1 MSRIITASNVHHIYP
16 DGTELHY
23 DGLTFT
29 ADRGE
34 RIVLL
39 GPNGSGKTT
48 LLYHLL
54 GLLRP
59 SHGIVRVF
67 GVDPSTH
74 FEQIRERIGVVLQDP
89 DKQIIAP
96 TVRDDI
102 AFSPRNYGLPEDE
115 VDRRVHEVAAQF
127 EIEGLLDKVPQY
139 LSGGEKTKVALAGAL
154 AMRPHLLVLDE
165 PFEGLDTV
173 AKSELASLL
182 SRMHT
187 ERGIS
192 IIATTHEINLIP
204 EFVDTVYLLARG
216 GNIVGRST
224 PRELFADPE
233 LLAEHHLEP
242 PVLACLFEGLR
253 RRGINVRPAMTV
265 DEAEEELARLLLGS
279 NSREAA

>member
-1 MSRIITASNVHHIYP
+1 VSHIVTATNLHHIYP
-16 DGTELHY
+16 DGTELRY
-23 DGLTFT
+23 EGLPFT

-48 LLYHLL
+48 LLFHLL
-54 GLLRP
+54 GLLKP

-67 GVDPSTH
+67 GVDPATH
-74 FEQIRERIGVVLQDP
+74 FDLIRERIGVVLQEP
-89 DKQIIAP
+89 DQQIIAP

-102 AFSPRNYGLPEDE
+102 AFSPRNYGLPEEEIDQ
-115 VDRRVHEVAAQF
+115 RIHEVAAQF
-127 EIEGLLDKVPQY
+127 EIEQLMDKVPHY

-154 AMRPHLLVLDE
+154 VMRPSLLVLDE

-173 AKSELASLL
+173 AKSELAALL
-182 SRMHT
+182 SHLHA

-242 PVLACLFEGLR
+242 PVLAALFGRLR
-253 RRGINVRPAMTV
+253 RRGVPLEPVMTIQ
-265 DEAEEELARLLLGS
+265 EAEDELARLLLGS
-279 NSREAA
+279 GNRDAA

>member
-1 MSRIITASNVHHIYP
+1 MSRIVTATNVHHIYP

-23 DGLTFT
+23 DGIPFT

-54 GLLRP
+54 GLLKS

-67 GVDPSTH
+67 GVDPARH
-74 FEQIRERIGVVLQDP
+74 FDRIRERIGVVLQDP
-89 DKQIIAP
+89 DRQIIAP
-96 TVRDDI
+96 TVKDDI

-115 VDRRVHEVAAQF
+115 VGRRVHEVAAQF
-127 EIEGLLDKVPQY
+127 EVEPLMDKVPQY

-154 AMRPHLLVLDE
+154 VMRPHLLVLDE

-173 AKSELASLL
+173 AKSELAALL
-182 SRMHT
+182 SRLHA

-204 EFVDTVYLLARG
+204 EFV
-216 GNIVGRST
+216 
-224 PRELFADPE
+224 
-233 LLAEHHLEP
+233 
-242 PVLACLFEGLR
+242 
-253 RRGINVRPAMTV
+253 
-265 DEAEEELARLLLGS
+265 
-279 NSREAA
+279 